1 MGDGDADSFTFTVTF
16 TKPGGGGRRTVPR
29 AREVEGER
37 REEHFGLGI
46 GDWGLRM
53 ELLKNAGLEFE
64 FMGEVE
70 RSGMRGSRRRKP
82 VGRLRLRKLGSGWL
96 VTGPDWVGA
105 GDG

>member
-1 MGDGDADSFTFTVTF
+1 MGDGDADSFMFTVTF
-16 TKPGGGGRRTVPR
+16 TKTGGGGRRTVPR
-29 AREVEGER
+29 AREVEGGR

-82 VGRLRLRKLGSGWL
+82 VGRLRL
-96 VTGPDWVGA
+96 
-105 GDG
+105 